1 MKKTAHQSEIMQGN
15 IFDVPVTNRNH
26 PEYGNVYRIEVDG
39 CYYSNSMK
47 CYVVTET
54 PGGIEIPVSDLI
66 PIPLTEKILS
76 DLSFVRMKGFIFEK
90 QLESIGLTKSEIIEW
105 TSEGYL
111 VRGISQ
117 YPIYFLHQLQNLYK
131 FSKGKKLPIQKLDN
145 S

>member
-1 MKKTAHQSEIMQGN
+1 MKKAAHQSEIMQGN
-15 IFDVPVTNRNH
+15 IFNVLVNNKIH
-26 PEYGNVYRIEVDG
+26 PDYGKVYRIEVDG
-39 CYYSNSMK
+39 CYYSNSLR

-66 PIPLTEKILS
+66 PIPLSEKILS

-90 QLESIGLTKSEIIEW
+90 ELESRGLTRIEIIEW
-105 TSEGYL
+105 TTEGYL

-131 FSKGKKLPIQKLDN
+131 FSKGKKLPMQKLVDL
-145 S
+145 